1 MLLSNPQVINYL
13 QSKAEM
19 SVSTYPS
26 IKPEDITNLVV
37 SIPFNLNLF
46 QELNNKLSIIFK
58 NIRNNDNENRKLLDL
73 QALLLSKMTKVE
85 IEKENFS

>member
-1 MLLSNPQVINYL
+1 
-13 QSKAEM
+13 
-19 SVSTYPS
+19 
-26 IKPEDITNLVV
+26 
-37 SIPFNLNLF
+37 LF